1 MTKDIFRIQP
11 NVSASEVCI
20 EPNRKERSC
29 LRQAEEKCLGFL
41 LPADRFA
48 PATNLRMN

>member
-1 MTKDIFRIQP
+1 MTKDIVRLQL

-20 EPNRKERSC
+20 ELEREELSK
-29 LRQAEEKCLGFL
+29 AEEECPGFL

-48 PATNLRMN
+48 PATIVRIN

>member
-1 MTKDIFRIQP
+1 MAKDIFRIQL

-29 LRQAEEKCLGFL
+29 LRQAEEECLGFL
-41 LPADRFA
+41 LLADMFA
-48 PATNLRMN
+48 PATIVRMN

>member
-1 MTKDIFRIQP
+1 VAKDIFRNQL

-20 EPNRKERSC
+20 ESNRKERSC
-29 LRQAEEKCLGFL
+29 LRQTEEECLGFL

-48 PATNLRMN
+48 PATVVRTN